1 MCGGRSIEEAGKDAE
16 EEEVTALGD
25 EVLDVK

>member
-1 MCGGRSIEEAGKDAE
+1 MCGGRSIEEAGKEA